1 MSQITGTEQII
12 NPLQKSNLNKKGLCD
27 YVINVASGC
36 HHGCKFCYVPST
48 PAIRTRHHELIER
61 GVDDP
66 QLDWG
71 KYLFIRN
78 NIPETLKLILSSK
91 KKWVET
97 PSGKGVILMCSGT
110 DPYQNREIA
119 SLTNQTLTILANHAK
134 RIRILTRSPLWTQ
147 HLEILN
153 NPNITIGMSLP
164 HLDDSLSRRMEPH
177 APPPSARLKAL
188 KKGHQHGCRTYVA
201 IAPTPPQMDYQD
213 FVEHLDKVM
222 QFEPEVIFWE
232 PINAR
237 GSNGKRMAA
246 AGLDFVKDVM
256 TRDAWAD
263 NFLRQWHDIHKA
275 AETVGCLDRLHIWVD
290 AELKSYVDAE
300 DLEYWFYR
308 PTVERW
314 DQEPSKTVIRD
325 KTDRHSEH
333 NRLLHSASA

>member
-1 MSQITGTEQII
+1 MAINQGTETVVE
-12 NPLQKSNLNKKGLCD
+12 PLQKSALNKKGLCD

-36 HHGCKFCYVPST
+36 LHGCKFCYVPST
-48 PAIRTRHHELIER
+48 PVIRARQTYLKAK
-61 GVDDP
+61 GVQNP

-71 KYLFIRN
+71 QYLFIRQD
-78 NIPETLKLILSSK
+78 IPEKLEQTLHHK
-91 KKWVET
+91 KTWACSEA
-97 PSGKGVILMCSGT
+97 GRGVVLLCSGT
-110 DPYQNREIA
+110 DPYQNNV
-119 SLTNQTLTILANHAK
+119 TAK
-134 RIRILTRSPLWTQ
+134 ITRATVSVLLDHNKRVRILTRSPLWLDDIDLLI
-147 HLEILN
+147 H
-153 NPNITIGMSLP
+153 PNVTLGMSLP
-164 HLDDSLSRRMEPH
+164 HLDDSLSRQIEPH
-177 APPPSARLKAL
+177 APLPSTRFQAL
-188 KKGHQHGCRTYVA
+188 KKGHQQGCRTYVA

-256 TRDAWAD
+256 TRDAWAE
-263 NFLRQWHDIHKA
+263 NFIRQWNDIHNA
-275 AETVGCLDRLHIWVD
+275 AATVGCLDRLHIWVD